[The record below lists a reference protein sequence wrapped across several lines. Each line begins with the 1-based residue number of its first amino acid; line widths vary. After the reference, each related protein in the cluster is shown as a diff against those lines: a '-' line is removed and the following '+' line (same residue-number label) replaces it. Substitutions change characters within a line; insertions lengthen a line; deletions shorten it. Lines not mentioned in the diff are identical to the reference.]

1 HHRPIFALCLC
12 LTLCGQG
19 LSLGCRWMD
28 HKFSQQS
35 KSALDEL
42 RTMGGNYTQNSSGV
56 DFPTGLYE
64 QAEDR
69 LNFMAQVLEE
79 VVHLFEED
87 WDSMPWPETTVNNFL
102 SVVNQQEEGVR
113 SCIVNQ
119 GKKSKKLHMY
129 FKRLSRHLSVYLSVC
144 LGHNTLAEYIFYVFN
159 NNIALFF
166 SAGTQFRGMGAD
178 EERNRSPSV
187 ENRHT
192 GRICVTPF
200 KICLSVCLFISLC
213 QIIYLIYIII
223 IYLHILFFP
232 YYLCIY

>member
-1 HHRPIFALCLC
+1 MFNRIFALCLC

-64 QAEDR
+64 QASQASAEDR

-113 SCIVNQ
+113 SC
-119 GKKSKKLHMY
+119 SLDSSH
-129 FKRLSRHLSVYLSVC
+129 SH
-144 LGHNTLAEYIFYVFN
+144 
-159 NNIALFF
+159 
-166 SAGTQFRGMGAD
+166 
-178 EERNRSPSV
+178 RSPITLHRHFLNIYFMFLTIILLSFFLQGHSSEAWELMRKEIEAHLLRIDILAASV
-187 ENRHT
+187 
-192 GRICVTPF
+192 
-200 KICLSVCLFISLC
+200 
-213 QIIYLIYIII
+213 
-223 IYLHILFFP
+223 
-232 YYLCIY
+232 

>member
-1 HHRPIFALCLC
+1 MFNRIFALCLC

-64 QAEDR
+64 QASQASAEDR

-129 FKRLSRHLSVYLSVC
+129 FKRLSRHVLKDMGHSSEAWELMRKEIEAHLLRIDILAASV
-144 LGHNTLAEYIFYVFN
+144 
-159 NNIALFF
+159 
-166 SAGTQFRGMGAD
+166 
-178 EERNRSPSV
+178 
-187 ENRHT
+187 
-192 GRICVTPF
+192 
-200 KICLSVCLFISLC
+200 
-213 QIIYLIYIII
+213 
-223 IYLHILFFP
+223 
-232 YYLCIY
+232 